1 MSRQNIY
8 DNDIFFQGY
17 KKIREKENN
26 MNDTVEKPML
36 FSLLPDLKNK
46 KVLDL
51 GCGYGE
57 NCVKFIKMGAEKVVG
72 IDISEKMLDI
82 AQKENSDE
90 KVVYLNL
97 AMEDISQINEKF
109 DIIVSSLA
117 FHYVE
122 NYEKLVSDIYNL
134 MNNGGYLVFTQEHPL
149 VTCHSTGERRTKDE
163 EDNKM
168 YANISNYTISGKRES
183 VWFID
188 NVTIYH
194 RNFSDLINVLIE
206 TGFKME
212 KIVES
217 IGVDNVHRPDFIA
230 FKALKD

>member
-1 MSRQNIY
+1 
-8 DNDIFFQGY
+8 
-17 KKIREKENN
+17 
-26 MNDTVEKPML
+26 
-36 FSLLPDLKNK
+36 
-46 KVLDL
+46 
-51 GCGYGE
+51 
-57 NCVKFIKMGAEKVVG
+57 
-72 IDISEKMLDI
+72 
-82 AQKENSDE
+82 
-90 KVVYLNL
+90 
-97 AMEDISQINEKF
+97 MEDISQINEKF

-149 VTCHSTGERRTKDE
+149 VTCHSTGERWTKDE

-217 IGVDNVHRPDFIA
+217 IGVDMI
-230 FKALKD
+230 L

>member
-1 MSRQNIY
+1 
-8 DNDIFFQGY
+8 
-17 KKIREKENN
+17 
-26 MNDTVEKPML
+26 
-36 FSLLPDLKNK
+36 
-46 KVLDL
+46 
-51 GCGYGE
+51 
-57 NCVKFIKMGAEKVVG
+57 
-72 IDISEKMLDI
+72 
-82 AQKENSDE
+82 
-90 KVVYLNL
+90 
-97 AMEDISQINEKF
+97 
-109 DIIVSSLA
+109 
-117 FHYVE
+117 
-122 NYEKLVSDIYNL
+122 
-134 MNNGGYLVFTQEHPL
+134 
-149 VTCHSTGERRTKDE
+149 
-163 EDNKM
+163 M

>member
-97 AMEDISQINEKF
+97 AMEDISQINEK
-109 DIIVSSLA
+109 
-117 FHYVE
+117 
-122 NYEKLVSDIYNL
+122 LVSDIYNL

-149 VTCHSTGERRTKDE
+149 VTCHSTGERWTKDE